1 MKTLM
6 RNGRDR
12 RSENPFLGH
21 ARKERVSLF
30 GTDQRITSGPAATRL
45 HSKAEYMTAPERFA
59 DSQIPL
65 APRAPSIHDHAIIS
79 LGTDFVVQ
87 TWNAGAQRMFGYG
100 EAEARGRSLT
110 ELIIPDADKDESA
123 AILAAVLNGQTVLKE
138 LLRRHKDGH
147 LVPVEINSSPI
158 CDRSGGVIGT
168 SVIYRDI
175 SERRRAEEA
184 RLALADSEARFR
196 ATFENAAV
204 GISHVAPDGRF
215 LRFNKALSRLLGWP
229 ADELISK
236 SVWEIT
242 HPDDLAVEL
251 AQFRQ
256 LEDGRVDSYSL
267 DKRDLRKDGSIVW
280 IRLTRSCVRK
290 SDGSIDY
297 FVAVVEDI
305 TARKHAEE
313 ELRKSE
319 ERFRSSVLLSPLPT
333 LLYDDR
339 EQILAL
345 SRSWLEGSSYSG
357 EELRRIEDWTA
368 RAYGERSGEV
378 LEYIRRIIST
388 EPQAQLAEMTIRTKD
403 GRERLWTFACSA
415 LGTQSDGR
423 RLFLCVAQ
431 DVTEQKA
438 HEEQVHFLMHEV
450 NHRAKNML
458 TLVQAV
464 ARQTAAREP
473 EDFIG
478 RFNERIRA
486 LAANQ
491 DLLVRN
497 EWQAG

>member
-1 MKTLM
+1 M
-6 RNGRDR
+6 
-12 RSENPFLGH
+12 H
-21 ARKERVSLF
+21 SLF
-30 GTDQRITSGPAATRL
+30 GGGTTGRVEMPVKTRSVQREPIGSISSLSLPVR
-45 HSKAEYMTAPERFA
+45 
-59 DSQIPL
+59 
-65 APRAPSIHDHAIIS
+65 PRAARHSVAREERHNAQLAAIIAASDHAIIS

-290 SDGSIDY
+290 NDGSVDY
-297 FVAVVEDI
+297 FVAAVEDI
-305 TARKHAEE
+305 SARKRAEE
-313 ELRKSE
+313 ELADSE
-319 ERFRSSVLLSPLPT
+319 ARFRVTFENARVGIVNAAPDGRFLRVNEAACRFVGYSADELTTTSFLDIIHP
-333 LLYDDR
+333 DD
-339 EQILAL
+339 LT
-345 SRSWLEGSSYSG
+345 
-357 EELRRIEDWTA
+357 RRIGASCT
-368 RAYGERSGEV
+368 RTVRSSG
-378 LEYIRRIIST
+378 
-388 EPQAQLAEMTIRTKD
+388 
-403 GRERLWTFACSA
+403 
-415 LGTQSDGR
+415 
-423 RLFLCVAQ
+423 
-431 DVTEQKA
+431 
-438 HEEQVHFLMHEV
+438 
-450 NHRAKNML
+450 
-458 TLVQAV
+458 
-464 ARQTAAREP
+464 
-473 EDFIG
+473 
-478 RFNERIRA
+478 
-486 LAANQ
+486 
-491 DLLVRN
+491 
-497 EWQAG
+497 AG